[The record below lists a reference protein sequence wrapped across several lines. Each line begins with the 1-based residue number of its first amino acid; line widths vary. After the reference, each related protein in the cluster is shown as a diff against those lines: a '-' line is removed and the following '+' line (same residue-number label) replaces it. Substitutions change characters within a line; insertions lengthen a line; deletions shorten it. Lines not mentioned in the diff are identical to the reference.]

1 MILIADSGSTKT
13 DWRLIDDNGQISQNT
28 SKGLNPYFWTD
39 EEMEVEIS
47 ASLAGWTNV
56 AIQKIYFYGAGLA
69 SEEQSQ
75 RVKEVLEL
83 VFPNC
88 SSVECHHDMLG
99 AARGAS
105 GRNAGVVCIIGTGA
119 NACLYN
125 GETIDKGAVSP
136 GYILGDEGSG
146 SWFGKMLIQAYL
158 RNEMPAT
165 EMQGFK
171 SSYTYSDTE
180 ILTKIYSQ
188 ARPNQFLAS
197 FMPFLLERKNQAWAY
212 QFLAN
217 GFSQFIEKYVQPLKA
232 SPNLPLHFVG
242 GVAWSC
248 QEILT
253 DLLRKKGLSSGR
265 FLQSPIAGLSLYHQE
280 ELL

>member
-13 DWRLIDDNGQISQNT
+13 DWRQIANNGQISQNT

-47 ASLAGWTNV
+47 ASLTGWTSDT
-56 AIQKIYFYGAGLA
+56 IQKIYFYGAGLG
-69 SEEQSQ
+69 SEEQRL
-75 RVKEVLEL
+75 RVKNVLER

-88 SSVECHHDMLG
+88 ESVACDHDLLG

-105 GRNAGVVCIIGTGA
+105 GRNPGVVCIIGTGA

-125 GETIDKGAVSP
+125 GATIDKGAISP

-158 RNEMPAT
+158 RNEMPEA
-165 EMQGFK
+165 EIEDFK
-171 SSYTYSDTE
+171 IAFPYSDTE
-180 ILTKIYSQ
+180 ILSRIYSQ

-197 FMPFLLERKNQAWAY
+197 FMPFLLERKNEAWAY
-212 QFLAN
+212 QFLAS
-217 GFSQFIEKYVQPLKA
+217 GFSQFIEKYVQPLNA

-253 DLLRKKGLSSGR
+253 DLLRKEGRITGR

>member
-13 DWRLIDDNGQISQNT
+13 DWRQIANNGQISQNT

-47 ASLAGWTNV
+47 ASLTGWTSDT
-56 AIQKIYFYGAGLA
+56 IQKIYFYGAGLG
-69 SEEQSQ
+69 SEEQRL
-75 RVKEVLEL
+75 RVKNVLER

-88 SSVECHHDMLG
+88 ESVACDHDLLG

-105 GRNAGVVCIIGTGA
+105 GRNPGVVCIIGTGA

-125 GETIDKGAVSP
+125 GATIDKGAISP

-146 SWFGKMLIQAYL
+146 SWFGKMLIQASL
-158 RNEMPAT
+158 RNEMPEAKI
-165 EMQGFK
+165 EDFK
-171 SSYTYSDTE
+171 IAFPYSDTE
-180 ILTKIYSQ
+180 ILSRIYSQ

-197 FMPFLLERKNQAWAY
+197 FMPFLLQRKNEAWAY
-212 QFLAN
+212 QFLAS
-217 GFSQFIEKYVQPLKA
+217 GFSQFIEKYVQPLNA

-253 DLLRKKGLSSGR
+253 DLLRKEGRITGR

>member
-13 DWRLIDDNGQISQNT
+13 DWRLIQKDGQISQNT

-39 EEMEVEIS
+39 EEMAVEIT
-47 ASLAGWTNV
+47 ASLGDWTKE
-56 AIQKIYFYGAGLA
+56 AIQKIYFYGAGLG
-69 SEEQSQ
+69 SEEQRL
-75 RVKEVLEL
+75 RVDNVLER

-88 SSVECHHDMLG
+88 DSVDCHHDLLG

-119 NACLYN
+119 NSCLYN

-146 SWFGKMLIQAYL
+146 SWFGKMLIQGYL
-158 RNEMPAT
+158 RNEMPET
-165 EMQGFK
+165 EMKAFR
-171 SSYTYSDTE
+171 STFPYSDTE
-180 ILTKIYSQ
+180 ILSRIYSEP
-188 ARPNQFLAS
+188 RPNQFLAS
-197 FMPFLLERKNQAWAY
+197 FMPFLIEKKNQAWAY

-217 GFSQFIEKYVQPLKA
+217 GFSQFIEKYVHPLNA
-232 SPNLPLHFVG
+232 PTNLPLHFVG

-253 DLLRKKGLSSGR
+253 DLLRKEGRTAGR

>member
-13 DWRLIDDNGQISQNT
+13 DWRLIANNGQISQNT

-47 ASLAGWTNV
+47 ASLTGWTSDT
-56 AIQKIYFYGAGLA
+56 IQKIYFYGAGLG
-69 SEEQSQ
+69 SEEQRL
-75 RVKEVLEL
+75 RVKNVLER

-88 SSVECHHDMLG
+88 ESVACDHDLLG

-105 GRNAGVVCIIGTGA
+105 GRYPGVVCIIGTGA

-125 GETIDKGAVSP
+125 GATIDKGAISP

-158 RNEMPAT
+158 RNEMPEA
-165 EMQGFK
+165 EIEDFK
-171 SSYTYSDTE
+171 IAFPYSDTE
-180 ILTKIYSQ
+180 ILSRIYSQ

-197 FMPFLLERKNQAWAY
+197 FMPFLLERKNEAWAY
-212 QFLAN
+212 QFLAS
-217 GFSQFIEKYVQPLKA
+217 GFSQFIEKYVQPLNA

-253 DLLRKKGLSSGR
+253 DLLRKEGRITGR